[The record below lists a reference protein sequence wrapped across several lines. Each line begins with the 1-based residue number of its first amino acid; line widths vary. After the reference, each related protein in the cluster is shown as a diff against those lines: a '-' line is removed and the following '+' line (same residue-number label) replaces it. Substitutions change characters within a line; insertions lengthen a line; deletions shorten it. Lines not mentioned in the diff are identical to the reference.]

1 MLAQQLAEY
10 PDELRVAVVVF
21 AVELCALIAEIVVY
35 RLDVRGVGCLAGAL
49 FQLRQDGRAFLVQG
63 AVECLAGDFSQTRS
77 GKAASRSGI
86 ASQLACKP
94 LLERSA
100 GAPDLAAL
108 ARLATARA
116 G

>member
-1 MLAQQLAEY
+1 
-10 PDELRVAVVVF
+10 
-21 AVELCALIAEIVVY
+21 
-35 RLDVRGVGCLAGAL
+35 L